1 MLSKLW
7 ENLLNHPR
15 LDYGEKEFMKKV
27 SNTEKNLNIP
37 EKKCLVKL
45 KKVIIYK
52 FMKKITIYTGPLCN
66 YCEAAKRLLIRN
78 NAPYNEINIATVDG
92 AMDEM
97 IKKANG
103 KRTIPQIFFDDQHIG
118 GYDEVRAL
126 EKENK
131 LQDLLK

>member
-1 MLSKLW
+1 
-7 ENLLNHPR
+7 
-15 LDYGEKEFMKKV
+15 MKSV
-27 SNTEKNLNIP
+27 
-37 EKKCLVKL
+37 
-45 KKVIIYK
+45 
-52 FMKKITIYTGPLCN
+52 TIYTGPLCN
-66 YCEAAKRLLIRN
+66 FCDAAKRLLTRN
-78 NAPYNEINIATVDG
+78 NVEYKEINITTTND